1 MATNKMDAEEFQFPD
16 EKEEVSAAAD
26 DFEIEIEDDTPVE
39 DRGRKT
45 SKPEFVEKVEKDEL
59 DLYSQEARSKIK

>member
-26 DFEIEIEDDTPVE
+26 DFEIEIEDDTPAE
-39 DRGRKT
+39 DRDRQ
-45 SKPEFVEKVEKDEL
+45 P
-59 DLYSQEARSKIK
+59 Y